1 MKWCDG
7 WRRERGDTR
16 VRQRQPGGEGGR
28 EKNHSYV
35 RLDDTLLKEGRAEK
49 KRQDR

>member
-1 MKWCDG
+1 MEE
-7 WRRERGDTR
+7 REGRHESEAEATW
-16 VRQRQPGGEGGR
+16 GGGGR